1 MRRLGRLIIVF
12 AFATAFTAAVVHA
25 NDDAET
31 KAGGDQA
38 RATPKTG
45 LHLDKER
52 FLSPTGARSEAG
64 VGLSLGSHVM
74 LQLNYA
80 RTTSVPM
87 MGYASD
93 NGVLARLRVGF

>member
-1 MRRLGRLIIVF
+1 
-12 AFATAFTAAVVHA
+12 
-25 NDDAET
+25 
-31 KAGGDQA
+31 
-38 RATPKTG
+38 

-64 VGLSLGSHVM
+64 VGLSLGSHVSI
-74 LQLNYA
+74 QLNYA
-80 RTTSVPM
+80 RTASVPM